1 MRTRR
6 KRPGYQWSG
15 VDEEGRG
22 DTEPPLDRIGG
33 MVSGNP
39 TPKPKGCRT
48 KSDCRETRR
57 CNAEKQE
64 SHFPGGSTQM
74 ETSQIH
80 SCFSGVEKLPV
91 S

>member
-1 MRTRR
+1 MELGLGSNSLHLLFLFPRQSDLG
-6 KRPGYQWSG
+6 PGSG
-15 VDEEGRG
+15 FADWE
-22 DTEPPLDRIGG
+22 
-33 MVSGNP
+33 NP
-39 TPKPKGCRT
+39 RLPHQLT
-48 KSDCRETRR
+48 
-57 CNAEKQE
+57 AEKQE